1 MRSSTKVSLVCV
13 LFLAACS
20 GAKETELFGPAAQG
34 ASGTTPI
41 GGSSEDDAGSAPSRS
56 EGPSDEGAGESGGGS
71 GGSSS
76 SSSGGGH
83 HDDAGA
89 PPPPPAP
96 ACTKEVEPNNEA
108 NRATAFTSCVDG
120 SLKKSD
126 VDFVEI
132 VAPPQ
137 TTKITITHED
147 GGGKI
152 AYRAYI
158 NGMPFPAFTGD
169 APDYIPAVTGATY
182 RFQIQPFGSS
192 NATRTYR
199 LTVTFE

>member
-56 EGPSDEGAGESGGGS
+56 EGSSDEGSGGRGGS
-71 GGSSS
+71 DGSSSS
-76 SSSGGGH
+76 SSSGGG

-108 NRATAFTSCVDG
+108 NRATSFTSCIEG

-132 VAPPQ
+132 VAPAQ
-137 TTKITITHED
+137 TTKITIAHED
-147 GGGKI
+147 DGGKI

-169 APDYIPAVTGATY
+169 APDYIPAVTSATY

-192 NATRTYR
+192 SATRSYR